1 MEETTRMSSMG
12 SDVHGSIDQ
21 RPTEPKRSDMSL
33 GELFA
38 EMSSDLSTLF
48 RKEVELA
55 KVEAKD
61 EVTQLSKAGGM
72 MAGAV
77 AGALLTL
84 TMLSFAL
91 AWWIDQELNTAV
103 SFVIVGLLWAGIAAV
118 LATVGRNRLK
128 DVDVLPQTKETI
140 NGDVEWAKTQ
150 KS

>member
-1 MEETTRMSSMG
+1 MSSMG
-12 SDVHGSIDQ
+12 SDVHGSVDE

-61 EVTQLSKAGGM
+61 EVAQLSKAGGM
-72 MAGAV
+72 MAGAAV
-77 AGALLTL
+77 GALLAL

-103 SFVIVGLLWAGIAAV
+103 SFLIVALLWAAIAAV
-118 LATVGRNRLK
+118 LATVGRNKLK

-140 NGDVEWAKTQ
+140 KEDVEWAKTQ
-150 KS
+150 KN

>member
-1 MEETTRMSSMG
+1 MEEATRVSSTG

-61 EVTQLSKAGGM
+61 EVAQLSKAGGM
-72 MAGAV
+72 MAA
-77 AGALLTL
+77 AALGALLTL

-103 SFVIVGLLWAGIAAV
+103 SFLIVGLLWAAMAAV
-118 LATVGRNRLK
+118 LATVGRKKLK

-140 NGDVEWAKTQ
+140 KEDVEWAKMQ

>member
-1 MEETTRMSSMG
+1 MEEATRMSSTG

-61 EVTQLSKAGGM
+61 EVAQLSKAGSM
-72 MAGAV
+72 MAGAAV
-77 AGALLTL
+77 GALLTL

-103 SFVIVGLLWAGIAAV
+103 SFLIVGLLWAAIAAV
-118 LATVGRNRLK
+118 LATVGRKKLK

-140 NGDVEWAKTQ
+140 KEDVEWAKMQ